1 MRNIIAFFVTYAF
14 PFTDFGMPFEV
25 PGAKKSSSFTPNEEA
40 LAMVMSMGFNTEQA
54 TKALKATVS
63 KVVMSMIKYLVLFK
77 WTLWFQSLILTQ
89 LFAYV
94 LLTVFVVLINN
105 VSLFFGIKQVMGFI

>member
-1 MRNIIAFFVTYAF
+1 MDISLPNRKLVLKILQKKNLNAILRNIIAFFVTYAF

-40 LAMVMSMGFNTEQA
+40 LAMVMTMGFNTEQA

-77 WTLWFQSLILTQ
+77 
-89 LFAYV
+89 
-94 LLTVFVVLINN
+94 
-105 VSLFFGIKQVMGFI
+105 